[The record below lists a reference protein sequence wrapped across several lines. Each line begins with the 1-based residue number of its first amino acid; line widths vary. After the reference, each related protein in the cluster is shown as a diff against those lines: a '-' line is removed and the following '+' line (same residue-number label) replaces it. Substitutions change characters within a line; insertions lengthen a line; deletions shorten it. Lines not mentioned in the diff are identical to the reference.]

1 MLIAAD
7 SIESLNTKIQEK
19 IADGMYLFGAPTI
32 LPSTQFDSDR
42 YFQLM
47 SDTRDTVPGPPG
59 AKGDKGDEGDP
70 STVPGPPGAK
80 GDTGAAGLSA
90 YQTWL
95 NLGHT
100 GTEQDFLNSIAGTR
114 QKSEAFWS
122 GLSIALTA
130 GTTYNLINILKG
142 TPTTAGQLAPFFRI
156 ADNKLWPFNS
166 DTTMTFK
173 LNVTGVF
180 TGASQ
185 ARSLTINFVG
195 TNGNTLVQNRPE
207 NAIDTMSFATFFSVD
222 KNGQMATNGSVIDII
237 ANGGVFTINSV
248 LLVAEQVVKS

>member
-19 IADGMYLFGAPTI
+19 ITDGMYLFGAPTI

-59 AKGDKGDEGDP
+59 AKGDTGAD

-80 GDTGAAGLSA
+80 GDPGSAGLSA

-100 GTEQDFLNSIAGTR
+100 GTEQDFLNSIAGSR
-114 QKSEAFWS
+114 QKSEAFWA

-142 TPTTAGQLAPFFRI
+142 TPITAGQLAPFFRI

-173 LNVTGVF
+173 LNITGVF

-248 LLVAEQVVKS
+248 LLVAEQVVKV